1 MEKETNLRAL
11 RHRHGVCL
19 TELADACGL
28 SNQYLSRAELG
39 LIPPTPR
46 LEKQLL
52 TAVKA
57 VISRRAGTAKAL
69 EQELKPLQGR
79 LLQPVEV
86 SRRE

>member
-39 LIPPTPR
+39 LIPPTPGW
-46 LEKQLL
+46 K
-52 TAVKA
+52 
-57 VISRRAGTAKAL
+57 SN
-69 EQELKPLQGR
+69 
-79 LLQPVEV
+79 
-86 SRRE
+86 

>member
-1 MEKETNLRAL
+1 MEHETNLRAL

-39 LIPPTPR
+39 LILATPR

-52 TAVKA
+52 SALEV
-57 VISRRAGTAKAL
+57 VISHRASTAQAL
-69 EQELKPLQGR
+69 ERELKPLRGR
-79 LLQPVEV
+79 LLEV
-86 SRRE
+86 SGGE

>member
-1 MEKETNLRAL
+1 MEHETNLRAL

-46 LEKQLL
+46 LERQLL
-52 TAVKA
+52 SALEA
-57 VISRRAGTAKAL
+57 VIAHRSSTARAL
-69 EQELKPLQGR
+69 ERELKPLRGR
-79 LLQPVEV
+79 LLEKVVE
-86 SRRE
+86 RRE

>member
-1 MEKETNLRAL
+1 MEHETNLRAL
-11 RHRHGVCL
+11 RHRHGVSL

-46 LEKQLL
+46 LEKQLMS
-52 TAVKA
+52 AVET
-57 VISRRAGTAKAL
+57 VIAHRASTSQALAK
-69 EQELKPLQGR
+69 ELQPLKGR

-86 SRRE
+86 ARHE

>member
-1 MEKETNLRAL
+1 MQKETNLRAL
-11 RHRHGVCL
+11 RLRHGVQL

-52 TAVKA
+52 SALEV
-57 VISRRAGTAKAL
+57 VISHRANTAQAL
-69 EQELKPLQGR
+69 ERELELLRGR
-79 LLQPVEV
+79 LLEV
-86 SRRE
+86 SGGE

>member
-46 LEKQLL
+46 LERQLL
-52 TAVKA
+52 AAVET
-57 VISRRAGTAKAL
+57 VIAHRAGTAQAL
-69 EQELKPLQGR
+69 KKELQPLRGR
-79 LLQPVEV
+79 LLQPAEV
-86 SRRE
+86 SGGE

>member
-1 MEKETNLRAL
+1 MEHETNLRAL

-46 LEKQLL
+46 LERQLL
-52 TAVKA
+52 SALEV
-57 VISRRAGTAKAL
+57 VISHRASTAQAL
-69 EQELKPLQGR
+69 ERKPLRGR
-79 LLQPVEV
+79 LLEKVVEQ
-86 SRRE
+86 RE

>member
-1 MEKETNLRAL
+1 MQKETNLRAL
-11 RHRHGVCL
+11 RLRHGVQL

-52 TAVKA
+52 SALEV
-57 VISRRAGTAKAL
+57 VISHRANTAQAL
-69 EQELKPLQGR
+69 ERELEALRGH
-79 LLQPVEV
+79 LLEV
-86 SRRE
+86 SGGE

>member
-1 MEKETNLRAL
+1 MEHETNLRAL
-11 RHRHGVCL
+11 RHRHGVQL

-52 TAVKA
+52 SALEV
-57 VISRRAGTAKAL
+57 VISHRANTAQAL
-69 EQELKPLQGR
+69 ERELEPLRGR
-79 LLQPVEV
+79 LLEV
-86 SRRE
+86 NGGE

>member
-52 TAVKA
+52 RAVET
-57 VISRRAGTAKAL
+57 VIVHRSSTSEAL
-69 EQELKPLQGR
+69 KQELQPLKGR

-86 SRRE
+86 AQCE

>member
-46 LEKQLL
+46 LERQLL
-52 TAVKA
+52 SALEV
-57 VISRRAGTAKAL
+57 VISHRASTAQAL
-69 EQELKPLQGR
+69 ERELKPLRGR
-79 LLQPVEV
+79 LLEKVVEQ
-86 SRRE
+86 RE

>member
-1 MEKETNLRAL
+1 MEHETNLRAL

-39 LIPPTPR
+39 LIPATPR

-52 TAVKA
+52 GAVET
-57 VISRRAGTAKAL
+57 VIARRADTAQAL
-69 EQELKPLQGR
+69 EQELQPLRGR
-79 LLQPVEV
+79 LLEV
-86 SRRE
+86 SGGE